1 MKITTRDVTLIQI
14 LGIIL
19 IVAVT
24 VATMLYPDAL
34 GNEHSLRSIEE
45 KEAKIL
51 SLNDELSSTE
61 RDYQNALSNLNLVK
75 KNAESIKK
83 ESDSMRISIRN
94 TEFGLHMPSIL
105 IALEQ
110 KANEYNLEFLMD
122 YDKLKTIGAETPTDA
137 IGNPELDA
145 AEGATPEDVTPETE
159 AAKVAEENQEKETKQ
174 SEKPATK
181 TSTPEAATKD
191 SETKKDSEAVTVT
204 DSSGSTTE
212 NAEKSGE
219 EALTDVY
226 NPEEVDI
233 SAAYENVPSIP
244 GLSVTIIPVRV
255 SGTYADVRAFIQ
267 YLEDVDLISHNWVD
281 LHSYGEDISGIIV
294 FNVFHSEEGDSY

>member
-14 LGIIL
+14 LGIVL
-19 IVAVT
+19 IVALT

-51 SLNDELSSTE
+51 SLNDELSNTE

-83 ESDSMRISIRN
+83 ESDSMRVSIRN

-122 YDKLKTIGAETPTDA
+122 YDKLKTIGAETPADA
-137 IGNPELDA
+137 IGNPELDS

-159 AAKVAEENQEKETKQ
+159 AAKAAKAAAE
-174 SEKPATK
+174 
-181 TSTPEAATKD
+181 TSTPEEAMKA
-191 SETKKDSEAVTVT
+191 SETKKDSEAVAVA
-204 DSSGSTTE
+204 DSSDSTKE
-212 NAEKSGE
+212 SAIEAGA

-226 NPEEVDI
+226 KPEEVDI
-233 SAAYENVPSIP
+233 SAAYENVSSIP

-255 SGTYADVRAFIQ
+255 SGTYSDVRAFIQ
-267 YLEDVDLISHNWVD
+267 YIEDVDLISHNWVD